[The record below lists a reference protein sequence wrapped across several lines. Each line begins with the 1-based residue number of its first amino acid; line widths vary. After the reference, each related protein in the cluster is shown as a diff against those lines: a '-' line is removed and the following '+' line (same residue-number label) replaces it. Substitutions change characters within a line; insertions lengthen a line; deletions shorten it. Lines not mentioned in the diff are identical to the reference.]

1 MGSFTRIGF
10 GARGIGVGNALAADR
25 SGNTSAF
32 YNPALAPFARG
43 QHLEV
48 ATAFMRFDRQL
59 QHLQFGTPLERA
71 GIAAGLIHAGVSSI
85 DGRDLNGFH
94 TDDLSTDEFAFF
106 LGFGL
111 RLSERVS
118 AGNNLQLVRSDLLDG
133 LSPATT
139 IGLDLGVTA
148 AVTDALSLGVVFD
161 DLLAKYDWDT
171 SGVLG
176 TGGGSTTDRFPV
188 RIRLGAAYELL

>member
-1 MGSFTRIGF
+1 MTRVQPHSPIAPSRLYQVALLLLVLLAAPVVSSYAQAVGSFTRIGF

-71 GIAAGLIHAGVSSI
+71 GIAAGLVHAGVSSI
-85 DGRDLNGFH
+85 DGRDSNGFH

-118 AGNNLQLVRSDLLDG
+118 AGINLQLFRS
-133 LSPATT
+133 
-139 IGLDLGVTA
+139 
-148 AVTDALSLGVVFD
+148 
-161 DLLAKYDWDT
+161 
-171 SGVLG
+171 
-176 TGGGSTTDRFPV
+176 
-188 RIRLGAAYELL
+188 